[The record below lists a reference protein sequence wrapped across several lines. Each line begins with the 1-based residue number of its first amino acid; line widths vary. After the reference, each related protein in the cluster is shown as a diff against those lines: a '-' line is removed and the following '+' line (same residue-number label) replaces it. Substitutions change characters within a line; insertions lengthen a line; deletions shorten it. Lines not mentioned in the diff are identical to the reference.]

1 MARALGVAEVA
12 EPVGDARV
20 HRDQRGQGGVP
31 APEPVDLAGGFVI
44 GYVPAVEGQAVG
56 LAFGGQVVEV
66 YW

>member
-1 MARALGVAEVA
+1 M
-12 EPVGDARV
+12 